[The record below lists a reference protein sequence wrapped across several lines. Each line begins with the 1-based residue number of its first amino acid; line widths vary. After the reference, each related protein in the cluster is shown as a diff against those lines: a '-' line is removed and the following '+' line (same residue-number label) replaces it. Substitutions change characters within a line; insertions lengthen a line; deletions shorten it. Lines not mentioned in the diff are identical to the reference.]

1 MIGINGQFVF
11 GVTLGSFHDFLSLGD
26 LMEFTIIEDAGSVLP
41 TYLLTFK
48 IFDDVL
54 LSVINDGN
62 QLQVSFGQSKDTVTN
77 VTLSIFS
84 HSIQP
89 QGNNCKV
96 ITLIGL
102 LHKPDFLT
110 TAKLVNYSKK
120 LSTIEV
126 IKMVAARNFQV
137 VSNVTKSYN
146 PHVNI
151 QPNITDK
158 EFLNK
163 IWTHADLGDSFPV
176 VGINV
181 RGEFMVHDFKKLL
194 QAGHKWKIGMDK
206 DAIEISPDYI
216 SSSNAGFVNAQYV
229 RKATTVSMDT
239 NPLGV
244 LGKYLGNPNPLK
256 IVNSVKSQVNSA
268 VEQVE
273 RAANSLVNAV
283 KAVESD
289 ITLAVNQ
296 SVAELSRMLKKPE
309 VEVSIIVGR
318 LKSLDSREEALSEL
332 KSLMN
337 SAQNINIDIHLN
349 DGDVSS
355 ILGKA
360 DPLMILG
367 KSLNRGNLPSI
378 RNITGLKIPSLPGVK
393 NSMPAF
399 INDNVSSTYAT
410 AHLSNTQRLASF
422 SSNKLTLTLLPHQYI
437 PISVLDI
444 VMFKQPHSNRHGSAE
459 QESGLYVVTKVART
473 IENSMFLTTLQ
484 LSREGMNSQQGDFR

>member
-26 LMEFTIIEDAGSVLP
+26 LMEFTIIEDAGGVLP

-48 IFDDVL
+48 IFDDAI
-54 LSVINDGN
+54 LSVLNDGN
-62 QLQVSFGQSKDTVTN
+62 QVQVSFGQSKDNVTN

-96 ITLIGL
+96 VTLIGL
-102 LHKPDFLT
+102 LHRPDFLT
-110 TAKLVNYSKK
+110 TAKLVNYSEK

-137 VSNVTKSYN
+137 VSNITKSYN

-206 DAIEISPDYI
+206 DAIEISPDYV
-216 SSSNAGFVNAQYV
+216 SSSNAGFVNAQYA
-229 RKATTVSMDT
+229 RRANTMSMDAGSVT
-239 NPLGV
+239 SLLG
-244 LGKYLGNPNPLK
+244 
-256 IVNSVKSQVNSA
+256 SA
-268 VEQVE
+268 
-273 RAANSLVNAV
+273 N
-283 KAVESD
+283 
-289 ITLAVNQ
+289 
-296 SVAELSRMLKKPE
+296 
-309 VEVSIIVGR
+309 
-318 LKSLDSREEALSEL
+318 
-332 KSLMN
+332 
-337 SAQNINIDIHLN
+337 
-349 DGDVSS
+349 
-355 ILGKA
+355 
-360 DPLMILG
+360 PLMILS
-367 KSLNRGNLPSI
+367 KYLNVGNVPTI
-378 RNITGLKIPSLPGVK
+378 NNIIGLKAPSLPGIK

-410 AHLSNTQRLASF
+410 AHLNNTQRLASF

-437 PISVLDI
+437 PVSVLDI
-444 VMFKQPHSNRHGSAE
+444 VMFKQPHSNRQGSAE
-459 QESGLYVVTKVART
+459 QESGLYIVTKVART
-473 IENSMFLTTLQ
+473 IENSMLLTTLQ
-484 LSREGMNSQQGDFR
+484 LSREGMNSQQGNFK